1 MRKVEIEDLYSFRF
15 VSAPAWSP
23 DGKRAVFAL
32 SQANKESNGYDS
44 DLWLWDGSGCRK
56 LTSSRDVKS
65 ALWLDEDRLLF
76 ASARDRK
83 TGPAAF
89 AAKKDKS
96 PSTSFYSL
104 DLRGGEAQ
112 KYMELPFAV
121 LDIKKMSG
129 ESFAFS
135 AIYDMAEKR
144 DGAYEI
150 FEEIPF
156 WFDGKGYTDRLRVR
170 LYTLAAAGAEPAAVT
185 AEDEQLKG
193 FAVDGGRIV
202 YVSQRYGRRASQY
215 DSVTLLE
222 GGEKKTLVPPE
233 TMLVSWTAFLNG
245 EPVAAMTDGKKYGSG
260 EIPGVW
266 KLSPDGFVRLFE
278 KDEVPGGGIAG
289 DSSFG
294 AASKT
299 AFDGEAFYY
308 ATVSNMSPVLRKFE
322 DGKLSTLF
330 EADGS
335 IDAISVKNGRVLAS
349 CIAEDRLPELYEIKD
364 GKALRLTG
372 FNDELCGELQI
383 SRPEP
388 LSVTSDGWEINGAV
402 IKPAGFEEGKSYPA
416 VLEIHGG
423 PFGAYGLAYYHEM
436 QVLASRGYFV
446 FYCNPR
452 GGDGRGSEFAELRG
466 KLGTIDYDDIMAFTD
481 KVLES
486 YPMIDRARLG
496 VTGGSYGGYMTNWI
510 IGHTDRFAAAVSCRS
525 ISNWLAQNLYT
536 DIGLGYGEEIVQGD
550 VWNGPEGV
558 WEQSPLKYA
567 DRAKTP
573 TIFIHSD
580 RDFRCY
586 MGEGL
591 QMYTALQKFG
601 VDTRFCLFHGE
612 SHGLSRG
619 GKPRNRVTRLSELAG
634 WMDKY
639 LKG

>member
-1 MRKVEIEDLYSFRF
+1 
-15 VSAPAWSP
+15 
-23 DGKRAVFAL
+23 
-32 SQANKESNGYDS
+32 
-44 DLWLWDGSGCRK
+44 
-56 LTSSRDVKS
+56 
-65 ALWLDEDRLLF
+65 
-76 ASARDRK
+76 
-83 TGPAAF
+83 
-89 AAKKDKS
+89 
-96 PSTSFYSL
+96 
-104 DLRGGEAQ
+104 
-112 KYMELPFAV
+112 
-121 LDIKKMSG
+121 
-129 ESFAFS
+129 
-135 AIYDMAEKR
+135 
-144 DGAYEI
+144 
-150 FEEIPF
+150 
-156 WFDGKGYTDRLRVR
+156 
-170 LYTLAAAGAEPAAVT
+170 
-185 AEDEQLKG
+185 
-193 FAVDGGRIV
+193 
-202 YVSQRYGRRASQY
+202 
-215 DSVTLLE
+215 
-222 GGEKKTLVPPE
+222 
-233 TMLVSWTAFLNG
+233 
-245 EPVAAMTDGKKYGSG
+245 
-260 EIPGVW
+260 GVW
-266 KLSPDGFVRLFE
+266 KLSPDGPVRLFE

-294 AASKT
+294 AGSKT

-308 ATVSNMSPVLRKFE
+308 ATVSDMRPVLRKFE
-322 DGKLSTLF
+322 GGKLSTLF

-388 LSVTSDGWEINGAV
+388 LSVKSDGWQINGAV

-486 YPMIDRARLG
+486 YPMIDKARLG

-573 TIFIHSD
+573 TLFIHSD

-639 LKG
+639 LK